1 MNYSIRKQ
9 MIMHNLENEYNQ
21 SEEKKCTFSP
31 KTNKGKIKCKFI
43 QNNVKEELFDIKSND
58 SKNSYWFI
66 NNNIYQRNNNYIY
79 PNKILSKSNP
89 TLNLNNNAF
98 KRECNYFNKLIKI
111 NDNHLLEKNNFNK
124 TSRNFNNSNLQK
136 VSNNKSTNY
145 ISFNNILNKN
155 EFNPTNNCSKNF
167 NSILIKNEIKNTN
180 ENSFYR
186 SHTYSK
192 KFYKVKVYNNNI
204 NKSYKH
210 SKKTLI
216 KEKDNNSIKD
226 TNNKSLYNLYNM
238 KENNKILSYCNKTIN
253 SLKKFNKI
261 VLSPSLSNKNKVHT
275 INYDKIL
282 NNTKYKDNI
291 NNNDLKENKDNE
303 IKNSKKAKSICINNN
318 QFFNALSSSFS
329 NDINKIKVSNLNNR
343 QEKENNCNHKKNYRN
358 NSKELIKEE
367 DLYNYFNKT
376 KANTI
381 DKNEY
386 YYTFRKGVVSYY
398 SFNSTK
404 RPKDFQNS
412 NRTKP
417 LIDIQK
423 KGKNYSIKYN
433 PNISRTNSIYLN
445 NYNKKICRIK
455 KDTNIKNK
463 NINCYDINI
472 NYRKGSLN
480 DLVYKKDS
488 LMQISNANFNT
499 NNDTK
504 GGCSIS
510 SSSLYPIKSHKE
522 NQSFRNSSILENNNS
537 ISISVNKKNNLHLC
551 KRKTKQNIRKYI
563 NAINDIGNI
572 IQYKEKGLNYYNSNN
587 KNKEN
592 KNNNLEI
599 DSNVVNECYIHNYR
613 INNKNNK
620 KRIESSSGKNE
631 KSMTLQSLNDS
642 KILELAEHIINN
654 GDDSL
659 EKMDIKLIELK
670 KNFKKEKE
678 KRDITFG

>member
-1 MNYSIRKQ
+1 MN
-9 MIMHNLENEYNQ
+9 NLENEYNQ
-21 SEEKKCTFSP
+21 NEEKKCTFSP

-43 QNNVKEELFDIKSND
+43 QNNMKKELFDININD
-58 SKNSYWFI
+58 SKSSYWFI

-79 PNKILSKSNP
+79 PNKILSNTNP
-89 TLNLNNNAF
+89 TLNLNNNIF
-98 KRECNYFNKLIKI
+98 KRESNYFNELLKI
-111 NDNHLLEKNNFNK
+111 NDNHLLEKNNFHK
-124 TSRNFNNSNLQK
+124 TSRNFNNSNLKK

-145 ISFNNILNKN
+145 ISFNDILNKK
-155 EFNPTNNCSKNF
+155 EFNWSKKF
-167 NSILIKNEIKNTN
+167 NSILIKNEIKNTY

-192 KFYKVKVYNNNI
+192 KFYNLKENKNNRN
-204 NKSYKH
+204 NSYKH

-226 TNNKSLYNLYNM
+226 TKNKSLYNLYNM

-253 SLKKFNKI
+253 SLKKINKK
-261 VLSPSLSNKNKVHT
+261 VLSPSLSDKNKVHR

-282 NNTKYKDNI
+282 NYSNNKDNI
-291 NNNDLKENKDNE
+291 NKNDLKENYDNE
-303 IKNSKKAKSICINNN
+303 KKTRKKAKTISIDNN
-318 QFFNALSSSFS
+318 QFFYGVSSSFS
-329 NDINKIKVSNLNNR
+329 NDINKINASNRNHG
-343 QEKENNCNHKKNYRN
+343 QEKGSNCNHKKNYRN
-358 NSKELIKEE
+358 NSKEQIKEE

-404 RPKDFQNS
+404 RLKDFQNS
-412 NRTKP
+412 NSTKP
-417 LIDIQK
+417 MIDIQN

-433 PNISRTNSIYLN
+433 PNMSRTNSIYLN

-463 NINCYDINI
+463 NINCYEGNI

-510 SSSLYPIKSHKE
+510 SFSLYPTKSPKE
-522 NQSFRNSSILENNNS
+522 NHSFRNSSILEINNS
-537 ISISVNKKNNLHLC
+537 ISNSVNKKNNLHLC
-551 KRKTKQNIRKYI
+551 KRKTKQKIRKYI
-563 NAINDIGNI
+563 NSINDMENL
-572 IQYKEKGLNYYNSNN
+572 IQYKEKGLYYYNSNN

-599 DSNVVNECYIHNYR
+599 DSNVVNECYIHNYG
-613 INNKNNK
+613 INNNNK
-620 KRIESSSGKNE
+620 KWIESSSGKNE

>member
-1 MNYSIRKQ
+1 
-9 MIMHNLENEYNQ
+9 MIMKNLENECNQ
-21 SEEKKCTFSP
+21 NEEKECTFSP
-31 KTNKGKIKCKFI
+31 KTNKGKIKCRFI
-43 QNNVKEELFDIKSND
+43 QNNMKEELFDIKSND

-79 PNKILSKSNP
+79 PNKILSNSNP
-89 TLNLNNNAF
+89 TLNLNNNEF
-98 KRECNYFNKLIKI
+98 KRESNYFNKLIKI
-111 NDNHLLEKNNFNK
+111 NDNNGCSNNFIEKNNINK
-124 TSRNFNNSNLQK
+124 TSRNFNNSNFQK
-136 VSNNKSTNY
+136 ISNNKPTNY
-145 ISFNNILNKN
+145 ISFNNILSKN
-155 EFNPTNNCSKNF
+155 EFNPANNCSKNF
-167 NSILIKNEIKNTN
+167 NSILIKNDIKNSN

-186 SHTYSK
+186 SHTFSK
-192 KFYKVKVYNNNI
+192 KFYNVKDDNNNR
-204 NKSYKH
+204 NNSYKH
-210 SKKTLI
+210 SKKALI

-261 VLSPSLSNKNKVHT
+261 VLSPSSSDKNKVHK

-282 NNTKYKDNI
+282 NNTKYNDNII
-291 NNNDLKENKDNE
+291 NNNLKENNDNE
-303 IKNSKKAKSICINNN
+303 KKTNKKARTISINNN
-318 QFFNALSSSFS
+318 QFFYDLSSSFS
-329 NDINKIKVSNLNNR
+329 NDINKINASNRNHG
-343 QEKENNCNHKKNYRN
+343 QEKGSNCNHKKNYRN
-358 NSKELIKEE
+358 NSKEQIKEE

-404 RPKDFQNS
+404 RLKDFQNS
-412 NRTKP
+412 NSTKP
-417 LIDIQK
+417 MIDIK
-423 KGKNYSIKYN
+423 NKGKNYSIKYN
-433 PNISRTNSIYLN
+433 PNMSRTNSIYLN

-463 NINCYDINI
+463 NINCYEGNI

-510 SSSLYPIKSHKE
+510 SFSLYPTKSPKE
-522 NQSFRNSSILENNNS
+522 NHSFRNSSILEINNS
-537 ISISVNKKNNLHLC
+537 ISNSVNKKNNLHLC
-551 KRKTKQNIRKYI
+551 KRKTKQKIRKYI
-563 NAINDIGNI
+563 NSINDMENL
-572 IQYKEKGLNYYNSNN
+572 IQYKEKGLYYYNSNN

-599 DSNVVNECYIHNYR
+599 DSNVVNECYIHNYG
-613 INNKNNK
+613 INNNNK
-620 KRIESSSGKNE
+620 KWIESSSGKNE